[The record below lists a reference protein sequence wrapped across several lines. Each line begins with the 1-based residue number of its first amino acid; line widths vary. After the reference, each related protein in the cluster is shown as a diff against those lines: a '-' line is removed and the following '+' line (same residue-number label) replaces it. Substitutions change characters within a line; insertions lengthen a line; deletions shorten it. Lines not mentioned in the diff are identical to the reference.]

1 MHKYMN
7 KYEQLYIYD
16 KVCVY
21 NGVYEGNI
29 PVSMIHLHT
38 RGLGTHTRG
47 EVHLSL
53 FKSYVNKYSQRAWD
67 LYLHGGPWYF
77 WEDLRK
83 TFIFD
88 LLFKVK
94 KQTDRDMYKKVYNEI
109 PNFMYGNGTYTYVE
123 AHVLFYKTWL
133 IVLLTDARFRRFE
146 NSLKVCFERV
156 FCTKKNCIK
165 KEEMDLYSLI
175 FERPMFYFHKTWWMV

>member
-1 MHKYMN
+1 
-7 KYEQLYIYD
+7 
-16 KVCVY
+16 
-21 NGVYEGNI
+21 
-29 PVSMIHLHT
+29 MIHLYT

-47 EVHLSL
+47 EALLSL
-53 FKSYVNKYSQRAWD
+53 FNSYVNRYLQKAWD

-77 WEDLRK
+77 WEDLKK

-94 KQTDRDMYKKVYNEI
+94 KNKLIEVCTKKVYNEI

-133 IVLLTDARFRRFE
+133 IVLLKDVRFRCFE
-146 NSLKVCFERV
+146 KNSLKSIVL
-156 FCTKKNCIK
+156 
-165 KEEMDLYSLI
+165 KEFSVQRKRKGTYTL
-175 FERPMFYFHKTWWMV
+175 

>member
-1 MHKYMN
+1 MNNYMN

-16 KVCVY
+16 KMWVY

-29 PVSMIHLHT
+29 PVSMIHLYT
-38 RGLGTHTRG
+38 RGLGTHIRG

-53 FKSYVNKYSQRAWD
+53 FKSYANKYLQKAWD

-77 WEDLRK
+77 WEDLKK

-94 KQTDRDMYKKVYNEI
+94 KQTDRDIYKNVYIEI

-123 AHVLFYKTWL
+123 ARVLFYKTWL
-133 IVLLTDARFRRFE
+133 IVLFTNASFE
-146 NSLKVCFERV
+146 KTVLKVCFERS
-156 FCTKKNCIK
+156 FLY
-165 KEEMDLYSLI
+165 KEKLYEEKEKGLTLSNIREAHVL
-175 FERPMFYFHKTWWMV
+175 FS

>member
-1 MHKYMN
+1 MNKYMN

-16 KVCVY
+16 KMCVY

-29 PVSMIHLHT
+29 PVSMIHLYT

-47 EVHLSL
+47 EALLSL
-53 FKSYVNKYSQRAWD
+53 FKSYVNRYSQRGLGLIPTWRPMVF
-67 LYLHGGPWYF
+67 LGRFKENLHF
-77 WEDLRK
+77 C
-83 TFIFD
+83 FD

-94 KQTDRDMYKKVYNEI
+94 KQIDRYMYKKVYNEI

-133 IVLLTDARFRRFE
+133 IVFVKKMRRLK
-146 NSLKVCFERV
+146 NCLKVCFERV
-156 FCTKKNCIK
+156 FCTKK
-165 KEEMDLYSLI
+165 KE
-175 FERPMFYFHKTWWMV
+175 R

>member
-1 MHKYMN
+1 MDKYMN

-38 RGLGTHTRG
+38 RGSGLIFEERPIEFIQQLCKQVFTKGLGTYTYMEAHVLFLGRFKENLHFLICYSKLKNKLI
-47 EVHLSL
+47 EVC
-53 FKSYVNKYSQRAWD
+53 
-67 LYLHGGPWYF
+67 
-77 WEDLRK
+77 
-83 TFIFD
+83 T
-88 LLFKVK
+88 K
-94 KQTDRDMYKKVYNEI
+94 KCIYKKVYNEI
-109 PNFMYGNGTYTYVE
+109 PNFMYRNGTYTYVE

-133 IVLLTDARFRRFE
+133 IILKKRCEICRLK

-156 FCTKKNCIK
+156 FCTK
-165 KEEMDLYSLI
+165 
-175 FERPMFYFHKTWWMV
+175 